1 MPTISECACCD
12 IMRMS
17 WRRYFSGIQSFGSM
31 LSPRAMRA
39 SNSALRFGSS
49 GADTLASMGRNLHTD
64 DYFVR
69 MSSDPRQEGSVDV
82 EVQDSIATVRFSHPK
97 SNSLPS
103 ALLQRLAK
111 EIGDVSANSG
121 IKAIVLRSEGEKA
134 FCAGASFDE
143 MKAVAD
149 APSGKEFFSG
159 FAKVILA
166 MTRAP
171 QFIITRVQGKTTG
184 GGVGLVAASDYAL
197 AVSDASL
204 KLSELAVGLG
214 PFVIGPVVERKV
226 GRGPFAAMSVDADWR
241 DAAWAERHG
250 LYARVLPDAKALDKA
265 LDGLIAFL
273 AAANPEAIRQ
283 FKRVLWAD
291 TTEWPQLLDQRA
303 AISGALALSVHTR
316 AAIEKFEKGKAQ

>member
-1 MPTISECACCD
+1 
-12 IMRMS
+12 
-17 WRRYFSGIQSFGSM
+17 
-31 LSPRAMRA
+31 
-39 SNSALRFGSS
+39 
-49 GADTLASMGRNLHTD
+49 
-64 DYFVR
+64 
-69 MSSDPRQEGSVDV
+69 MSSDPRQEGSVAV
-82 EVQDSIATVRFSHPK
+82 EVQDAIATVRFSHPK

-103 ALLQRLAK
+103 ALLRTLAK
-111 EIGDVSANSG
+111 EIGEVSANSG
-121 IKAIVLRSEGEKA
+121 IKTIVVRSEGDKA

-184 GGVGLVAASDYAL
+184 GGVGLVAASDYTL
-197 AVSDASL
+197 AVSSASL

-226 GRGPFAAMSVDADWR
+226 GRGPFAAMSIDADWR

-250 LYARVLPDAKALDKA
+250 LYSRVFDNVKEMDAALAK
-265 LDGLIAFL
+265 LLSFI
-273 AAANPEAIRQ
+273 AAANPEAIKQ
-283 FKRVLWAD
+283 LKHAMWAD
-291 TTEWPQLLDQRA
+291 TSDWETLMDRRA
-303 AISGALALSVHTR
+303 AISGALALSAHTR
-316 AAIEKFEKGKAQ
+316 AAIEKFEKK